1 MAHTAALGPARLLLG
16 CPGMRPLEQRRGAV
30 ELAAKVAFLRTP
42 AAYDAPAQATVDV
55 IETHASWVFLIGERV
70 FKLKKPIRLPYLDFS
85 TLERRHRSCAQEMR
99 LGSRLARDVY
109 LGVEPL
115 VAGPAGL
122 SLGGHGEVVD
132 WLVVMR
138 RLPADRMLPEMLARG
153 RATPADAD
161 AVAEVLAAFYQAAA
175 RASWDGPEYR
185 RWLREVTVAMTG
197 ELIARGAAR
206 APIAQLARDQLAV
219 LQREA
224 PLLDARVAAGRV
236 VDAHGDLRPEHICLE
251 TPPAIIDPLEFDDE
265 LRMLDRASEL
275 AFLALECDRL
285 GASWFGER
293 VIARYEELSKDRI
306 PPPLRALYT
315 RHHAITRA
323 LLALR
328 HLDDVPPAQARRW
341 RTKADDYLARAR
353 PDEVARAASIAPAG
367 ASRSS

>member
-1 MAHTAALGPARLLLG
+1 
-16 CPGMRPLEQRRGAV
+16 MRPLEQHGPAV

-42 AAYDAPAQATVDV
+42 AAYGAAAPDTVDV

-85 TLERRHRSCAQEMR
+85 TLERRHRSCTQEMR
-99 LGSRLARDVY
+99 LGSRLAREVY

-115 VAGPAGL
+115 VDGPAGL
-122 SLGGHGEVVD
+122 SLGGPGEVVD

-138 RLPADRMLPEMLARG
+138 RLPADRMLPELLARG

-161 AVAEVLAAFYQAAA
+161 AVAGVLAAFYQGAA
-175 RASWDGPEYR
+175 RAPWDGPDYR

-197 ELIARGAAR
+197 ELTARGAPR
-206 APIAQLARDQLAV
+206 AAVAQLARGQLSV
-219 LQREA
+219 LQHDAR
-224 PLLDARVAAGRV
+224 LLDERVAAGRV

-275 AFLALECDRL
+275 AFLALECERV
-285 GASWFGER
+285 GAGWFGER
-293 VIARYEELSKDRI
+293 VIARYEELSGDRI
-306 PPPLRALYT
+306 PPVLRRFYS

-328 HLDDVPPAQARRW
+328 HLDDVPPAQAGRW

-353 PDEVARAASIAPAG
+353 PDEAVPAASAA
-367 ASRSS
+367 R